1 MGSEFSANLVLK
13 LVKVKVDI
21 KRKIFWCKVAPVNI
35 VCSYF
40 VPLLQVTN
48 STNLLKQSNDEH
60 NVRKLF
66 RYMHVEEEEE
76 EEEGEEEGGVTFTMP
91 VVSILYAIA
100 NLFQDDFIW

>member
-21 KRKIFWCKVAPVNI
+21 KRKIFRCKVPPVNI

-48 STNLLKQSNDEH
+48 STHLLKQSSDEH
-60 NVRKLF
+60 NVQKLF
-66 RYMHVEEEEE
+66 RCMHVEEEEE
-76 EEEGEEEGGVTFTMP
+76 EGGVTFSMP
-91 VVSILYAIA
+91 VVSI
-100 NLFQDDFIW
+100 

>member
-21 KRKIFWCKVAPVNI
+21 KRKIFRCKVPPVNI

-48 STNLLKQSNDEH
+48 NTHFLKQSISDEH
-60 NVRKLF
+60 NVRRLF
-66 RYMHVEEEEE
+66 RYMHVEE
-76 EEEGEEEGGVTFTMP
+76 EEEGGVTFTMP
-91 VVSILYAIA
+91 VVSI
-100 NLFQDDFIW
+100 

>member
-1 MGSEFSANLVLK
+1 MRYISMGSEFSANLVLK

-21 KRKIFWCKVAPVNI
+21 KRKIFRCKVPPVNI

-48 STNLLKQSNDEH
+48 STHLLKQSNDEH

-66 RYMHVEEEEE
+66 RYMHVR
-76 EEEGEEEGGVTFTMP
+76 GGGGGGGGCNFYNACCITL
-91 VVSILYAIA
+91 ICHCK
-100 NLFQDDFIW
+100 FISG